1 MQPEVVAFMFVLVV
15 TVIKIVELWII
26 WDRGDGE

>member
-15 TVIKIVELWII
+15 TVFKIVELWII
-26 WDRGDGE
+26 WDRGDDE